1 MINNSKKESNI
12 YQQIEDFWSF
22 QLNNE
27 IYLRNHPEI
36 RRGTKE
42 YFKIILDSR
51 KKFIYY
57 FPSMISH
64 LKKAPSKNLLEVG
77 CGMGTDSFVLNK
89 NGFDVTGIDLSSGHL
104 KLAKKLFRLFAKK
117 ESFMK
122 GNAETLP
129 FPDNSFGCVY
139 SYGVLH
145 HTPNTEKAIK
155 EIFRVLSPSGR
166 AVIMLYH
173 KWSLNNLV
181 HCLLKEG
188 FENVKNNIDT
198 PITYRFSKNE
208 VRNMCS
214 DFKSCN
220 IKTEYLYGPGW
231 GRIYNVTPK
240 PLYLA
245 LSKIMGWHLVV
256 YLQK

>member
-1 MINNSKKESNI
+1 MSNNSKKESDI
-12 YQQIEDFWSF
+12 YQQIGDFWSF
-22 QLNNE
+22 QLNSE
-27 IYLRNHPEI
+27 IYMRNHPEI

-51 KKFIYY
+51 KNFIYY
-57 FPSMISH
+57 FPLMISY
-64 LKKAPSKNLLEVG
+64 LKKAPNKNLLEVG
-77 CGMGTDSFVLNK
+77 CGMGTDSLVLTK
-89 NGFDVTGIDLSSGHL
+89 NGFDVLGIDLSSAHL
-104 KLAKKLFRLFAKK
+104 SLATKLFRLFAKK
-117 ESFMK
+117 GSFMK
-122 GNAETLP
+122 GNAEILP

-145 HTPNTEKAIK
+145 HTPNTEKSIK

-173 KWSLNNLV
+173 KWSLNNLA
-181 HCLLKEG
+181 HCVLKKG
-188 FENVKNNIDT
+188 FENVKNSMDS

-208 VRNMCS
+208 VRYMCS
-214 DFKSCN
+214 DFKSCH

-240 PLYLA
+240 LLYLT

>member
-12 YQQIEDFWSF
+12 YQQIGDFWSF

-231 GRIYNVTPK
+231 GRIYNVTSK

-245 LSKIMGWHLVV
+245 LSKIMGWHFVV

>member
-1 MINNSKKESNI
+1 MNNNSKKGSDI
-12 YQQIEDFWSF
+12 YQQIGDFWSF

-42 YFKIILDSR
+42 YFEIILDSR
-51 KKFIYY
+51 KNFIYY

-64 LKKAPSKNLLEVG
+64 LKKAPHNKLLEVG
-77 CGMGTDSFVLNK
+77 CGMGTDSLVLTK
-89 NGFDVTGIDLSSGHL
+89 NGFDVIGIDLSSAHL
-104 KLAKKLFRLFAKK
+104 GLATKLFRLFAKK
-117 ESFMK
+117 GSFMK
-122 GNAETLP
+122 GNAEILP
-129 FPDNSFGCVY
+129 FPDDSFGCVY

-145 HTPNTEKAIK
+145 HTPNTERSIK
-155 EIFRVLSPSGR
+155 EIFRVLSPNGH

-173 KWSLNNLV
+173 KWSLNNLA
-181 HCLLKEG
+181 HCVLKKG
-188 FENVKNNIDT
+188 FENVKNSIDT

-214 DFKSCN
+214 DFKSCD

>member
-1 MINNSKKESNI
+1 MINKNKNIYSI
-12 YQQIEDFWSF
+12 YQQIGDFWSF

-27 IYLRNHPEI
+27 IYLRNHPDI

-51 KKFIYY
+51 KHFIYY
-57 FPSMISH
+57 FPSMISY
-64 LKKAPSKNLLEVG
+64 LKNAPNKKLLEIG
-77 CGMGTDSFVLNK
+77 CGMGTDSLVLTE
-89 NGFDVTGIDLSSGHL
+89 NGFDVIGLDLSSAHL
-104 KLAKKLFRLFAKK
+104 SLAADLFRLFSRKGI
-117 ESFMK
+117 FIK
-122 GNAETLP
+122 GNAEVLP

-145 HTPNTEKAIK
+145 HTPNTNKSIK
-155 EIFRVLSPSGR
+155 EIYRILSHSGR

-173 KWSLNNLV
+173 KWSLNNLA
-181 HCLLKEG
+181 HCILKKG
-188 FENVKNNIDT
+188 FENVKNSIDT
-198 PITYRFSKNE
+198 PITYRFSKYE

-214 DFKSCN
+214 NFKSCN

-231 GRIYNVTPK
+231 GRTYDVTPK

-245 LSKIMGWHLVV
+245 LSKIIGWHLIV